1 MSYQCKL
8 NKIRGELHPLRK
20 QQGVVIVVALFIVA
34 LVATMAYVMMARLE
48 RDTRRT
54 QLIVRDT
61 QAEFYAQASVLWAKD
76 LLRSNI
82 EKRKP
87 DALVDVMP
95 VTSPENQE
103 NGYRIKSTIYDMQ
116 SRFNLNNVS
125 QAEGMAGFE
134 RLLKILLPDVKEEQA
149 REIVRAVAEW
159 VSLGQQDGAN
169 QYYSELTLPYRAAH
183 RFMQNVSEL
192 RLVKGITP
200 SVFQAL
206 RPYVTALPVVTPV
219 NVQTAPAPVL
229 ASLSTA
235 FTMEAAKALV
245 AVRAQKPFITVEQFK
260 KSDIVKN
267 HSLKD
272 EKGTSLTT
280 VSQFFL
286 VETHVS
292 IENQEAV
299 IYTLLERQGQGNKG
313 TVSILWQSRVE

>member
-8 NKIRGELHPLRK
+8 NKRPLRK

-82 EKRKP
+82 EKKKP

-95 VTSPENQE
+95 ATSPENQE
-103 NGYRIKSTIYDMQ
+103 NGYRIKSTIDDMQ
-116 SRFNLNNVS
+116 SRFNINNVS

-134 RLLKILLPDVKEEQA
+134 RLLKILLPDLKEEQA
-149 REIVRAVAEW
+149 KEVVRAVAEW
-159 VSLGQQDGAN
+159 VSLGQQGGTN
-169 QYYSELTLPYRAAH
+169 QYYLELALPYRAAH
-183 RFMQNVSEL
+183 RFMQNISEL
-192 RLVKGITP
+192 RLVKGVTP
-200 SVFQAL
+200 AVFQAL
-206 RPYVTALPVVTPV
+206 QPYVIALPVTTPI
-219 NVQTAPAPVL
+219 NVQTASAPVL
-229 ASLSTA
+229 ATLSST
-235 FTMEAAKALV
+235 FTLDAAKALV
-245 AVRAQKPFITVEQFK
+245 ALRAQKPFITIEQFK

-267 HSLKD
+267 HPFKD
-272 EKGTSLTT
+272 DKGTSVTAM
-280 VSQFFL
+280 SNFFL

-299 IYTLLERQGQGNKG
+299 IYTLLERQGQGNKA
-313 TVSILWQSRVE
+313 TVSILWQSRVG